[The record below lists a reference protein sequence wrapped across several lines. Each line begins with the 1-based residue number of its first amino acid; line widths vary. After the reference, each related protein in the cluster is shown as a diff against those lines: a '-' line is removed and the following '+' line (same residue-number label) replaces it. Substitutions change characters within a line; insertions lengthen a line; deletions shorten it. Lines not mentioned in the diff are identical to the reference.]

1 MTRWRSIKN
10 DMVVFFFEGVIGQQP
25 SELIKC
31 GYLRRTRA
39 RQLFFNAFDNSI
51 RQHSTYRPN
60 DSVSIDLRRG
70 LRSIS
75 SANSRDTA
83 GIAVIVLPMLTPK
96 TCPTLD
102 AGSVLTN
109 RTRLFCAAK

>member
-70 LRSIS
+70 LRVDFQCKQPRYRWNCSDCIT
-75 SANSRDTA
+75 D
-83 GIAVIVLPMLTPK
+83 V
-96 TCPTLD
+96 D
-102 AGSVLTN
+102 AEDLSYVGCGVCTY
-109 RTRLFCAAK
+109 